1 MKRSDELKHKPRGI
15 IKWAPFNSLPEFTE
29 KQKEQK
35 AKINAPDYNNQ
46 YDEDRDYYFND
57 LKEGEEYENRA
68 K

>member
-15 IKWAPFNSLPEFTE
+15 IKWAPFNSLPEFKE

-35 AKINAPDYNNQ
+35 AKINDPDINNQ
-46 YDEDRDYYFND
+46 YDKDRDYYFND
-57 LKEGEEYENRA
+57 IKEGEDYENRT